1 MKKIIYIYLG
11 VDSLG
16 NSSGVQKKISSKIKS
31 INELGVFCQ
40 GISFSNKITS
50 PLIIN
55 EYLTVIPYEKN
66 SRKYFNSFYQQ
77 KLLYKAISEYLNS
90 EINSFTHILFRYPLA
105 SRPLLRLTKQF
116 NKKFIFEHNTK
127 EIEEVAL
134 QAKLFRTSLKFS
146 IKPGYF
152 IYLLERGYLTIW
164 QEKYLGRKVFKYAK
178 SGIAVTSEIAEY
190 EKKRQP
196 NYKVNVVT
204 NGIEVL
210 NCGLRK
216 QIIFNGSELKLFMLL
231 GSGNSWHGID
241 RLIKSLQVYKGS
253 CRITI
258 DLIGSI
264 QNTDTLLI
272 QNSSVRDLIRVVPSV
287 LSSDL
292 DNVLNEYH
300 IGIGT
305 LAAFRKGLK
314 EATPLKT
321 REYMARGFATIIGYE
336 DTDFENHP
344 EFKKYCLQFKGDE
357 SLIDFDMVVEFAK
370 HVFREDNHHLKIREL
385 SVKYLDTKV
394 KMKQLVQF
402 LD

>member
-164 QEKYLGRKVFKYAK
+164 QEK
-178 SGIAVTSEIAEY
+178 
-190 EKKRQP
+190 
-196 NYKVNVVT
+196 
-204 NGIEVL
+204 
-210 NCGLRK
+210 
-216 QIIFNGSELKLFMLL
+216 
-231 GSGNSWHGID
+231 
-241 RLIKSLQVYKGS
+241 
-253 CRITI
+253 
-258 DLIGSI
+258 
-264 QNTDTLLI
+264 
-272 QNSSVRDLIRVVPSV
+272 
-287 LSSDL
+287 
-292 DNVLNEYH
+292 
-300 IGIGT
+300 
-305 LAAFRKGLK
+305 
-314 EATPLKT
+314 
-321 REYMARGFATIIGYE
+321 
-336 DTDFENHP
+336 
-344 EFKKYCLQFKGDE
+344 
-357 SLIDFDMVVEFAK
+357 
-370 HVFREDNHHLKIREL
+370 
-385 SVKYLDTKV
+385 
-394 KMKQLVQF
+394 
-402 LD
+402 